1 MTSRPT
7 RRSLGAALGA
17 SLLALG
23 FGSLGPAVAQTA
35 PGTTYDEILAGARA
49 EGKLSAWI
57 VAPRGPEAQQA
68 LIAAFNER
76 FGLQTVIEWVP
87 NNPIQASTRL
97 MAEAQ
102 SNAVSVDV
110 IGGGAAEEVATLMRE
125 ELIRPW
131 DWSILNVALPGLAAL
146 REIELPELQ
155 GMALPYQKIS
165 YGIAWNPGLI
175 DDAEVPSTLAELA
188 DPKWQGRFAFNAF
201 FLAPLEVVSYE
212 TGNDVALDLAQ
223 KLVANQPVFEK
234 GSPSVA
240 RAVST
245 GVVPLGVTIDPVVF
259 TMQRMGEPIRY
270 RMFSDVMPVSTVYL
284 YVPENAPNPNTARLF
299 AAWLASEGSPIGDA
313 FEPMVNPVDPEAEL
327 NRMLAA
333 QSAETG
339 AKVAAVATLSQLKT
353 SAALRDPLAA
363 LVAGQ

>member
-7 RRSLGAALGA
+7 RRSLGTTLGA
-17 SLLALG
+17 SLIALA
-23 FGSLGPAVAQTA
+23 FGIGPALAQSA
-35 PGTTYDEILAGARA
+35 PGTTYEEILAGARA

-68 LIAAFNER
+68 LIDAFNDR
-76 FGLQTVIEWVP
+76 FGLETVVEWVP

-102 SNAVSVDV
+102 SDAVSVDV

-125 ELIRPW
+125 GLLKPW
-131 DWSILNVALPGLAAL
+131 DWSVLNEALPGLAAL
-146 REIELPELQ
+146 REIELPELA

-165 YGIAWNPGLI
+165 YGIAWNPSLI
-175 DDAEVPSTLAELA
+175 DEAEVPATLADLT
-188 DPKWQGRFAFNAF
+188 DPKWEGRFAVNAF

-212 TGNDVALDLAQ
+212 TGNEAALDLAQ
-223 KLVANQPVFEK
+223 KLVANRPVFEK

-259 TMQRMGEPIRY
+259 TMQRMGEPIEY
-270 RMFSDVMPVSTVYL
+270 RMFADVMPVSTVYL

-299 AAWLASEGSPIGDA
+299 AAWLASEGSPIGDP

-327 NRMLAA
+327 NRMIAA
-333 QSAETG
+333 QAEATG
-339 AKVAAVATLSQLKT
+339 ARVAAVASLSQLEA